1 MNYQKIRAAVENPL
15 LTAFGALSPAVPI
28 YFDNVTADPPNSTS
42 EFVQVNIDFG
52 LTNDPT
58 LIESVDNA
66 RGLITVQVFTEKGKG
81 PSRNQTLMT
90 TAVDTFETLNSSQ
103 KTTTGVY
110 MRLGSIEGPDFSSTE
125 SNPLF
130 KSEIDTS
137 FVATVLS

>member
-1 MNYQKIRAAVENPL
+1 MYKRQ
-15 LTAFGALSPAVPI
+15 
-28 YFDNVTADPPNSTS
+28 
-42 EFVQVNIDFG
+42 
-52 LTNDPT
+52 

-66 RGLITVQVFTEKGKG
+66 RGLITIQVFTEKGKG

-90 TAVDTFETLNSSQ
+90 TAVDTLETLNSSQ

>member
-1 MNYQKIRAAVENPL
+1 
-15 LTAFGALSPAVPI
+15 
-28 YFDNVTADPPNSTS
+28 
-42 EFVQVNIDFG
+42 
-52 LTNDPT
+52 
-58 LIESVDNA
+58 
-66 RGLITVQVFTEKGKG
+66 
-81 PSRNQTLMT
+81 MT
-90 TAVDTFETLNSSQ
+90 TAVDTLETLNSSQ